1 MVMIMVSFVIDWSF
15 PSTCTSAIRLTK
27 KVTVLNGGMPLMDD
41 DLNEV
46 FKAAKS
52 GMKIILQDKTKWS
65 GTIESKWGKYFGR
78 D

>member
-1 MVMIMVSFVIDWSF
+1 
-15 PSTCTSAIRLTK
+15 
-27 KVTVLNGGMPLMDD
+27 MDD

-65 GTIESKWGKYFGR
+65 GTIKSKWGKYFGGTNTSFL
-78 D
+78 DSNSLT